1 MAQYQNNV
9 SCKKC
14 NSLGIVGY
22 YLSTHTQAQYNTIL
36 NLKTKL
42 SKQKNRDRVMDTEH
56 FDGGQMGGGY
66 GEWVKR

>member
-36 NLKTKL
+36 NLNLNIRDKSKNNIRRINNNFKTALTQGTKG
-42 SKQKNRDRVMDTEH
+42 K
-56 FDGGQMGGGY
+56 G
-66 GEWVKR
+66 W

>member
-22 YLSTHTQAQYNTIL
+22 YLSTHTQAQYNIIL
-36 NLKTKL
+36 NLNVRNKSKNNIRRINNNFKTALTQGTKG
-42 SKQKNRDRVMDTEH
+42 K
-56 FDGGQMGGGY
+56 G
-66 GEWVKR
+66 W